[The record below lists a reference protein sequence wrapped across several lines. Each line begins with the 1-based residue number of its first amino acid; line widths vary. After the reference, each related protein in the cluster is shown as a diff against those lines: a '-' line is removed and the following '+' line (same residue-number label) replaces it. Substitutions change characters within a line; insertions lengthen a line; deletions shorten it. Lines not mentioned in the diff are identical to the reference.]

1 MKRILPLIILTIIF
15 FVSACNKTNLKPE
28 QKDFFIKLFGSSSLD
43 YGVDVKQT
51 DDGYIL
57 LSTTT
62 TIADQGT
69 DIVLIKTNEYG
80 NEQWSITYG
89 DTLNDYAN
97 SVVVNADGS
106 YTLLGTKTV
115 DNNSMYEDLFIA
127 KVSNNG
133 DKQWEKQISITNKQS
148 GKCIKQTSDGG
159 YIIVG
164 STTANNNTDVY
175 LIRTDQTGDTLWTKN
190 FGGIYDDIANDV
202 LQKSDD
208 GFVIIGSTKSFPT
221 LSQNNNVIVI
231 ETNAN
236 GIISNAPQYSQ
247 LQGAEGQNIKALP
260 DGSGYMLTGTILNGK
275 NGKRDVFL
283 AKISSNISNF
293 EWKKEFGGS
302 ADDIGNAL
310 QITNDN
316 EIAIIG
322 TTQSYN
328 DGSKDMY
335 FIKTDNSGN
344 EIITQT
350 FGGVGI
356 EEGNNIFNTSN
367 DGFIIIGSSEVEGN
381 KMICLVKT
389 DELGNLN

>member
-1 MKRILPLIILTIIF
+1 MKRILPLIILTIIV

-43 YGVDVKQT
+43 YGVDLKQT
-51 DDGYIL
+51 NDGYVL

-62 TIADQGT
+62 TVNNGT
-69 DIVLIKTNEYG
+69 DILLIKTNEYG

-89 DTLNDYAN
+89 NTLNDYAN
-97 SVVVNADGS
+97 SIVVNTDGS

-115 DNNSMYEDLFIA
+115 DNNSLLEDLFIA

-133 DKQWEKQISITNKQS
+133 DKQWEKQISITNNQI
-148 GKCIKQTSDGG
+148 GKCIKQSNDGG

-164 STTANNNTDVY
+164 STTANNNTDVF
-175 LIRTDQTGDTLWTKN
+175 LIRTDQAGDTLWTKK
-190 FGGIYDDIANDV
+190 FGGIYDDVANDV

-208 GFVIIGSTKSFPT
+208 GFIVIGSTKSFPT
-221 LSQNNNVIVI
+221 LSQNNNVIVL

-247 LQGAEGQNIKALP
+247 LEGAEGQNIKALP
-260 DGSGYMLTGTILNGK
+260 DGSGYMLTGTMLIGENGK
-275 NGKRDVFL
+275 KDVFL
-283 AKISSNISNF
+283 AKINSNISNL
-293 EWKKEFGGS
+293 EWKKDFGGS

-322 TTQSYN
+322 TTESYN
-328 DGSKDMY
+328 DGSKDMF
-335 FIKTDNSGN
+335 FIKTDNAGN
-344 EIITQT
+344 EIVTQT
-350 FGGVGI
+350 FGGAGI
-356 EEGNNIFNTSN
+356 EEGNNICNTLN
-367 DGFIIIGSSEVEGN
+367 NGFIIIGSSEVEGN
-381 KMICLVKT
+381 KMICLVKV

>member
-1 MKRILPLIILTIIF
+1 MKRILHLIILIIIII
-15 FVSACNKTNLKPE
+15 VSACDKTKLSTE
-28 QKDFFIKLFGSSSLD
+28 QKQHFIKFFGSSNLD
-43 YGVDVKQT
+43 YGIDVKQT

-57 LSTTT
+57 LATTT
-62 TIADQGT
+62 TADRGT
-69 DIVLIKTNEYG
+69 DILLIKTNEYG
-80 NEQWSITYG
+80 NEQWSISYG

-97 SVVVNADGS
+97 SVVVNTDGS
-106 YTLLGTKTV
+106 YTLLGTKTT
-115 DNNSMYEDLFIA
+115 DNTSMFEDVFIA

-133 DKQWEKQISITNKQS
+133 EKQWEKQISISNNQV

-164 STTANNNTDVY
+164 STTSSNNTDVFW
-175 LIRTDQTGDTLWTKN
+175 LKTNQSGDTLWTKK
-190 FGGIYDDIANDV
+190 FGGVYDDVANDV

-221 LSQNNNVIVI
+221 LSQNNNVFVI

-247 LQGAEGQNIKALP
+247 LQGAEGQNIKALS
-260 DGSGYMLTGTILNGK
+260 DGSGYMLTGTILNSE
-275 NGKRDVFL
+275 NGQKDVFL
-283 AKISSNISNF
+283 AKISSNISNL

-328 DGSKDMY
+328 DGSKDMF
-335 FIKTDNSGN
+335 FIKTDNNGN
-344 EIITQT
+344 EIVTQT
-350 FGGVGI
+350 IGGAGI
-356 EEGNNIFNTSN
+356 EQGNNIFNTSDN
-367 DGFIIIGSSEVEGN
+367 GFIIIGSSEVEGN
-381 KMICLVKT
+381 SMICLVKV
-389 DELGNLN
+389 DNLGKLN

>member
-1 MKRILPLIILTIIF
+1 MKRILPLIILAIIF

-28 QKDFFIKLFGSSSLD
+28 QKDFFIKLFGNSSLD
-43 YGVDVKQT
+43 YGIDVKQT

-62 TIADQGT
+62 TVNQGT
-69 DIVLIKTNEYG
+69 DILLIKINEYG

-97 SVVVNADGS
+97 TVVVNDDGS

-115 DNNSMYEDLFIA
+115 DKTSMYEDIFIA

-133 DKQWEKQISITNKQS
+133 DKQWEKQIGVTNNQT
-148 GKCIKQTSDGG
+148 GKAIKQTSDGG

-164 STTANNNTDVY
+164 STTGNNNTDVY
-175 LIRTDQTGDTLWTKN
+175 LLRTDQAGDTLWTKN
-190 FGGIYDDIANDV
+190 FGGVYDDLANDV
-202 LQKSDD
+202 LQKSDN
-208 GFVIIGSTKSFPT
+208 GFVIIGNTKSFPT

-247 LQGAEGQNIKALP
+247 LQGAEGQNIKALS
-260 DGSGYMLTGTILNGK
+260 DGSGYMLTGTILNGE
-275 NGKRDVFL
+275 NGKKDVFL
-283 AKISSNISNF
+283 AKISSNISDL

-328 DGSKDMY
+328 DGSKDMF
-335 FIKTDNSGN
+335 FIKTDNAGN
-344 EIITQT
+344 EIINQT
-350 FGGVGI
+350 FGGAGI
-356 EEGNNIFNTSN
+356 EEGNNICNTLN
-367 DGFIIIGSSEVEGN
+367 NGFIIIGSSEVEGN
-381 KMICLVKT
+381 KMICLVKV

>member
-1 MKRILPLIILTIIF
+1 MKRILPLIILTIIV

-43 YGVDVKQT
+43 YGVDLKQT
-51 DDGYIL
+51 NDGYVL

-62 TIADQGT
+62 TVNNGT
-69 DIVLIKTNEYG
+69 DILLIKTNEYG

-89 DTLNDYAN
+89 NTLNDYAN
-97 SVVVNADGS
+97 SIVVNTDGS

-115 DNNSMYEDLFIA
+115 DNNSLLEDLFIA

-133 DKQWEKQISITNKQS
+133 DKQWEKQISITNKQI
-148 GKCIKQTSDGG
+148 GKCIKQSNDGG

-164 STTANNNTDVY
+164 STTANNNTDVF
-175 LIRTDQTGDTLWTKN
+175 LIRTDQAGDTLWTKK
-190 FGGIYDDIANDV
+190 FGGIYDDVANDV

-208 GFVIIGSTKSFPT
+208 GFIVIGSTKSFPT
-221 LSQNNNVIVI
+221 LSQNNNVIVL

-247 LQGAEGQNIKALP
+247 LEGAEGQNIKALP
-260 DGSGYMLTGTILNGK
+260 DGSGYMLTGTMLIGENGK
-275 NGKRDVFL
+275 KDVFL
-283 AKISSNISNF
+283 AKINSNISNL
-293 EWKKEFGGS
+293 EWKKDFGGS

-322 TTQSYN
+322 TTESYN
-328 DGSKDMY
+328 DGSKDMF
-335 FIKTDNSGN
+335 FIKTDNDGN
-344 EIITQT
+344 EIVTQT
-350 FGGVGI
+350 FGGAGI
-356 EEGNNIFNTSN
+356 EEGNNICNTLN
-367 DGFIIIGSSEVEGN
+367 NGFIIIGSSEVEGN
-381 KMICLVKT
+381 KMICLVKVG
-389 DELGNLN
+389 ELGNLN